1 MDLAAAVAY
10 NLITLTFQPTPKI
23 GSATPFFTSSRNGAF
38 AVSGILPSASVR
50 NGPGYARGAF
60 RGDVQRDAPR
70 FSSASGNIRVIKY
83 YNGQIPDFASEM
95 TFVSRTIIAA

>member
-23 GSATPFFTSSRNGAF
+23 GIGDA
-38 AVSGILPSASVR
+38 ILHVIPERRFRRIRDLTSASVR